1 LKTFTKLLAV
11 LTLVVL
17 SLLDYKVL
25 PTGTLSEGTRSLY
38 VVFNQELHCLA
49 DNIYYESRNQGSK
62 GMYLVAEVT
71 RNRVESKKF
80 PDSYCKVVYQ
90 PWQFSWTAKKAKQ
103 KPLQNTRELQ
113 ARKKAVM
120 IAYETQAKSYKRQL
134 SKNTLYFCTTKV
146 NPSWKAK
153 GILQVRHKDHEFYE
167 IHKG

>member
-1 LKTFTKLLAV
+1 LKTFTKVLAA

-25 PTGTLSEGTRSLY
+25 PTGTLSERTRSLY
-38 VVFNQELHCLA
+38 VAFNQELQCLA
-49 DNIYYESRNQGSK
+49 DNIYYEARNQGSK

-90 PWQFSWTAKKAKQ
+90 PWQFSWTTKKAKQ
-103 KPLQNTRELQ
+103 KPLRNSQELQ

-167 IHKG
+167 IRKG